1 MPAVALA
8 LQKIIESPLDVGHEY
23 TPVKKDIFHAFHM
36 IPMAVNHGA
45 QPLFLRAMHD
55 HLMRWDPAIRAT
67 VDETC
72 HRVFKLSFDQMLL
85 RNPHFIAERTPH
97 HVPAPSILVPAL
109 RLVFDTFGNALD
121 VKTNLPLFNAEAHC
135 KANAVLELARQ
146 GYLSDIEGVS
156 LYERA
161 GIDKYGLQKWKCLR
175 GTNNVEGGPHGDI
188 YWKFGALHGR
198 RYSIQPHSNCLCFN
212 L

>member
-45 QPLFLRAMHD
+45 WPLFLRAMRD
-55 HLMRWDPAIRAT
+55 HLMRWDPAIHAT

-72 HRVFKLSFDQMLL
+72 RRVFKLSFDQMLL
-85 RNPHFIAERTPH
+85 RNPHFIAERTPC
-97 HVPAPSILVPAL
+97 HVPALSILVPAL
-109 RLVFDTFGNALD
+109 CLVFDTFGNALD
-121 VKTNLPLFNAEAHC
+121 VKTNLPLFNAEAHR

-161 GIDKYGLQKWKCLR
+161 GIDKYGLQKWKCL
-175 GTNNVEGGPHGDI
+175 
-188 YWKFGALHGR
+188 
-198 RYSIQPHSNCLCFN
+198 
-212 L
+212 